1 MRGVKL
7 PSDHARASV
16 EGFNEM
22 REKVPVLTRIH
33 VHYKIQIPP
42 DAPRDKVDRALET
55 HVSKCPTAQS
65 IKEAVEITWTADID
79 EQVA

>member
-7 PSDHARASV
+7 PGDAVRARV

-22 REKVPVLTRIH
+22 RDKIPILTKIH
-33 VHYKIQIPP
+33 VHYTMRLPA
-42 DAPRDKVDRALET
+42 DAPRDKVDRALGT

-65 IKEAVEITWTADID
+65 IKDSVEITWTADIG
-79 EQVA
+79 EN